1 MQKKL
6 IGLPHEY
13 APRITR
19 ITELNNKILKNCE
32 NAVEILFI
40 Y

>member
-13 APRITR
+13 APRIT
-19 ITELNNKILKNCE
+19 ELNNKILTNCE